1 MKNDLMKGRP
11 MKFRILEIFSDGT
24 EMWSYEAVKILM
36 EEYGCKSNFRRDSIN
51 FDLIEVMASGFIEP
65 AASEIDESGKLRQ
78 GALLYKYK
86 ITELGLNQYNELVS
100 KVKPK
105 KGVKA

>member
-36 EEYGCKSNFRRDSIN
+36 EEYGYKSDFKRDSVN
-51 FDLIEVMASGFIEP
+51 FDLIEVMASGFIE
-65 AASEIDESGKLRQ
+65 SEESQIDDSGKFRQ

-86 ITELGLNQYNELVS
+86 ITELGLKQYEELVS

-105 KGVKA
+105 KEAKA